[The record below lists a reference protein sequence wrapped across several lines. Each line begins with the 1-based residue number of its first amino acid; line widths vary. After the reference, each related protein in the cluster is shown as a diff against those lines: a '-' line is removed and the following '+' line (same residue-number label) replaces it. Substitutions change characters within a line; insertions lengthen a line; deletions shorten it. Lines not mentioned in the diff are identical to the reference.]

1 MSRRQPDGSRTKYS
15 RGATAEAPVTDQDRA
30 RKAAIDYLTSEAL
43 EPCGG
48 GHLSLEAAGLQNAF
62 HNRMKVQR
70 AVQDMRD
77 SGRAAGIALEAVK
90 KHGAA
95 SGGASACAPG

>member
-1 MSRRQPDGSRTKYS
+1 M
-15 RGATAEAPVTDQDRA
+15 
-30 RKAAIDYLTSEAL
+30 
-43 EPCGG
+43 
-48 GHLSLEAAGLQNAF
+48 SLEAAGL
-62 HNRMKVQR
+62 HNGFDNRTKVQR

-95 SGGASACAPG
+95 SGGASTCAPG

>member
-1 MSRRQPDGSRTKYS
+1 
-15 RGATAEAPVTDQDRA
+15 
-30 RKAAIDYLTSEAL
+30 
-43 EPCGG
+43 
-48 GHLSLEAAGLQNAF
+48 LSLEAAGLQNAF

-77 SGRAAGIALEAVK
+77 SGRAAGTALEAVK

-95 SGGASACAPG
+95 SGVVVHQPVHPDMALLLQKGTRMHTGPPANPADPPPLSPPP

>member
-1 MSRRQPDGSRTKYS
+1 MWRSNPVGSRTKYS

>member
-1 MSRRQPDGSRTKYS
+1 MPKRRPDCSRTTYS
-15 RGATAEAPVTDQDRA
+15 RNATAEAPVTDQDRA

-43 EPCGG
+43 EPYGG
-48 GHLSLEAAGLQNAF
+48 SHLSLEAAGLHNGF
-62 HNRMKVQR
+62 HNRTKVQR

-95 SGGASACAPG
+95 SGGTS